1 MRAPQNQDDFFT
13 SPYLVQ
19 VMCDRSEP
27 LISDIHK
34 KVFEPGCGT
43 GNFLV
48 EILQR
53 RLRKI
58 KPTQDGQMKALVALS
73 NMYGLDIQSGY
84 ISTARQRLK
93 ATIES
98 HFGNYLLDYRFLPL
112 VDLFLQRNFLVAD
125 CLEQPE
131 KIQFTDWQPTAPF
144 LFASNNTT
152 LQRLL

>member
-1 MRAPQNQDDFFT
+1 MRTSQNQDDFFT
-13 SPYLVQ
+13 NQYIVQ

-73 NMYGLDIQSGY
+73 NLYSVDIQIDY
-84 ISTARQRLK
+84 IDTTRQRLK
-93 ATIES
+93 AIIES
-98 HFGNYLLDYRFLPL
+98 HFSDSLLDYRFIPL

-131 KIQFTDWQPTAPF
+131 KIQFTDWQPAAPF
-144 LFASNNTT
+144 VFVSNNTT